1 MKSLLLDTGP
11 LVALLDRSDGAH
23 AACVAALK
31 SVSGRLLTTEPVVT
45 EALWLLDH
53 SLAAQKACVELLLAA
68 AVKIFGQTPDTL
80 KRAMALMEKY
90 RDVPMDFADATLV
103 VLAENKGVADI
114 FSLDKRG
121 FEVYRFNGK
130 HRFSMV
136 PGRVA

>member
-23 AACVAALK
+23 ASCVEALR
-31 SVSGRLLTTEPVVT
+31 SVSGRMLTTEPVVT

-68 AVKIFGQTPDTL
+68 DVKIVGQTSDML
-80 KRAMALMEKY
+80 KRAIELMEKY
-90 RDVPMDFADATLV
+90 HNVPMDYADATLV
-103 VLAENKGVADI
+103 VLAENEGVADI
-114 FSLDKRG
+114 FTLDKRG

-130 HRFSMV
+130 HRFSLV
-136 PGRVA
+136 PGRVT